1 MMSTRSIKHT
11 WLILFLAALALVTGS
26 VRVAAGPESAD
37 PNVAVRLEVGPA
49 PIPAA
54 VPAGPKVFDLC
65 ASDGT
70 LNLPDAT
77 SVPVWGFVDTSGGP
91 CTPGLITSLPG
102 PELRAVVGD
111 SVTIN
116 LSNALA
122 VPTSILIAGQT
133 MSASGGSPGTF
144 TTEAPAGGSVA
155 YTFTAGGPGSFL
167 YESGTDIDRQI
178 AMGLYGA
185 LIVESGVPGQAYGPG
200 TDFELEATLVLS
212 EIDPALNANPAGF
225 DMLSYKPRYWLIN
238 GEAYPD
244 TDPIPAP
251 AGSRLLLRYLNAG
264 FNNLAMSVLGS
275 HQRVIAKDAYQLP
288 SAFSSLVETIPAGQ
302 GMDAILAISLSQPVG
317 SRFAISNRNIYTT
330 NGDSYPGG
338 MLTFVDVGPT
348 VTPAYGVL
356 VSPASDSKSGDPGTT
371 VTYTLDVTNTGST
384 VDSYTVSVS
393 GNAWITTAPASVGP
407 LAGGTTAQIS
417 VDVEVPSGAAGGDSD
432 TAVVMVT
439 SVGDAGQSDS
449 SSLTTIAATPA
460 AYGVSVVPDADS
472 QSGYPGETV
481 TYTLDVTNTGSVV
494 DSFMIA
500 VTGNAWVTS
509 APASVGPL
517 LAGATAQINVDVTI
531 PAGAIAGDSDTASVA
546 VTSVGDSGQSD
557 AAILTTTA
565 LAAPTYGVSVS
576 PDTDSQSGAPGATVS
591 YTLDVTNTGNVAET
605 FDVEVVGNAWAVS
618 LPTEIGPISA
628 GDTVQLSVDVIIPV
642 GVVSGDSDTATVIVT
657 SQVDNAQWDSSDLT
671 TTAVVADL
679 LYFSTLT
686 NAAIPGVPGPYDD
699 ADIYAWDG
707 TAFSRVFDASI
718 AGLPGG
724 ADVDGL
730 LVVDGD
736 TFYLSFNNNGGV
748 GVPVIGTVQDE
759 DIVLYDAGT
768 WSLFFDGNEVGLGDG
783 DGEDVDGFEILADS
797 SLVISTTGAVTPDP
811 DIPGAQQ
818 DEDLLRCEPTS
829 GSPIVSCNWSWWF
842 DGSDVGLAAGTED
855 VIGLSVT
862 PLGDIYLSTQG
873 AFSVTGLSGDGSD
886 VFACLSPTLGQNSAC
901 ASFSMYFDGSASGLT
916 DVIDALDL
924 P

>member
-1 MMSTRSIKHT
+1 MSTRLIKNT

-26 VRVAAGPESAD
+26 ARVAAGPVSAD
-37 PNVAVRLEVGPA
+37 PSVNVRLEVGPA
-49 PIPAA
+49 PKPAA

-65 ASDGT
+65 ASDGALT
-70 LNLPDAT
+70 LPDAT

-91 CTPGLITSLPG
+91 CTSGLVASLPG

-116 LSNALA
+116 LTNALA

-133 MSASGGSPGTF
+133 MTAVGGSPGTF
-144 TTEAPAGGSVA
+144 TAEAPAGGSVT
-155 YTFTAGGPGSFL
+155 YTFTAGGPGSYL

-200 TDFELEATLVLS
+200 TDYEIEATLLLS

-264 FNNLAMSVLGS
+264 FSNLAMEVLGS
-275 HQRVIAKDAYQLP
+275 HQWVIARDAYQLP
-288 SAFSSLVETIPAGQ
+288 SAYSSVVETVPAGQ
-302 GMDAILAISLSQPVG
+302 SMDAILTISLSQPVG
-317 SRFAISNRNIYTT
+317 SRFAISNRNLYTT
-330 NGDSYPGG
+330 NGASYPGG
-338 MLTFVDVGPT
+338 MLTFVDVGPA
-348 VTPAYGVL
+348 VTPTFGVL

-371 VTYTLDVTNTGST
+371 VTYTLDVTNTGSA
-384 VDSYTVSVS
+384 VDSYTIGVS
-393 GNAWITTAPASVGP
+393 GNVWTTTAPASVGP
-407 LAGGTTAQIS
+407 IAAGATAQIS
-417 VDVEVPSGAAGGDSD
+417 VDVEVPAGAAGGDSD
-432 TAVVMVT
+432 VAVVTVT
-439 SVGDAGQSDS
+439 SVGDIGQSDS
-449 SSLTTIAATPA
+449 SSLTTTASTPA
-460 AYGVSVVPDADS
+460 AYGVLVQPDVDS
-472 QSGYPGETV
+472 QSGYPGDTV

-494 DSFMIA
+494 DSFTIA
-500 VTGNAWVTS
+500 VSGNAWTTT

-517 LAGATAQINVDVTI
+517 LAGATAQFSVDVTI
-531 PAGAIAGDSDTASVA
+531 PAGANAGDSDIASIV
-546 VTSVGDSGQSD
+546 VTSVGNAGQSD
-557 AAILTTTA
+557 TSTLTTTA

-605 FDVEVVGNAWAVS
+605 FDVEAVGNAWAVS
-618 LPTEIGPISA
+618 LPAAVGPVAA
-628 GDTVQLSVDVIIPV
+628 GATVQLSVDVTIPI
-642 GVVSGDSDTATVIVT
+642 GVVSGDSDMVTVIVA

-679 LYFSTLT
+679 LYFSTVT

-699 ADIYAWDG
+699 ADIYAWNG
-707 TAFSRVFDASI
+707 TAFSRVFDATA

-730 LVVDGD
+730 LVADGD
-736 TFYLSFNNNGGV
+736 TFYLSFNNNAGV
-748 GVPVIGTVQDE
+748 AVPGIGTAQDE
-759 DIVLYDAGT
+759 DIVLYDAGA
-768 WSLFFDGNEVGLGDG
+768 WSLFFDGSEVGLGDG
-783 DGEDVDGFEILADS
+783 DAEDVDGFEILMDS
-797 SLVISTTGAVTPDP
+797 SLVISTTGGVTPDP

-818 DEDLLRCEPTS
+818 DEDMLRCEPTS
-829 GSPIVSCNWSWWF
+829 ASPIVSCNWSWWF
-842 DGSDVGLAAGTED
+842 DGSDVGLAAATED

-862 PLGDIYLSTQG
+862 AVGDIYLSTQG

-886 VFACLSPTLGQNSAC
+886 VFACHSPTLGQNTAC
-901 ASFSMYFDGSASGLT
+901 ASFSMYFDGSASGIT